1 MEEIEWTENQKEVF
15 DLENRKYG
23 KHIVKACPGSGKTTC
38 ISERIVRFIKQHNSK
53 QTGLAVLSFTNVAVE
68 EIKEYYEKGTNKKI
82 QYPHYIGTID
92 SFIKN
97 FIFLPY
103 GKIVM
108 NCRETPKL
116 VGPPYSKWNALNYY
130 EKNFDKLSYNE
141 EGKVIKIDKS
151 IKLEKNHWKKKIEL
165 TKKGFANQHD
175 VNIFSLKILKNFP
188 SVTKALINRFP
199 YLIIDEAQDMS
210 ETQMEILNTLIK
222 YGLKNA
228 FLVGDSD
235 QAIFEWN
242 YAKPN
247 LFDEKCD
254 EWKENLIELNQ
265 THRCCKEITAYLSK
279 LSNKK
284 IESYKKGFEP
294 KIISYENNQN
304 VIEDFITHC
313 KKQKINE
320 EKIAILYR
328 SNGILNSFLNNKEIK
343 KLNISEIFKNEKS
356 NTNLKQYGKYYYKK
370 IQSYSENIIEG
381 VCYFKNRQFIECF
394 NEFQKAYIKIKYDE
408 FKINTSLIEKII
420 KKEGLY
426 NHRRNIFNFIEI
438 LDIDEDLNQ
447 IIEEWIKNHN
457 NKIDFNKKFSLKNF
471 YITPI
476 KIRHE
481 GNKLNKILT
490 WNMLIKNEN
499 NYVTKDYFVGTIHS
513 AKGRT
518 FDAVLLLLKENAAD
532 KRRYTDLLNDKK
544 YNLKNNEELRVLFV
558 GMSRPK
564 RMLNIV
570 VPHKEKEGW
579 ETYFKTQTLDKF
591 LIKTTKD

>member
-68 EIKEYYEKGTNKKI
+68 EIKEYYEKETNEKI

-97 FIFLPY
+97 YVFLPY

-108 NCRETPKL
+108 GCRETPKL
-116 VGPPYSKWNALNYY
+116 VGPPYSKWNSLYYY
-130 EKNFDKLSYNE
+130 EKNFDKLTYDEKEN
-141 EGKVIKIDKS
+141 VIKIDNN
-151 IKLEKNHWKKKIEL
+151 IKLDKKHAQKKKEL

-175 VNIFSLKILKNFP
+175 VNIFSLKILKDLP
-188 SVTKALINRFP
+188 SVTNALINRFP

-210 ETQMEILNTLIK
+210 ETQMEILNILIK
-222 YGLKNA
+222 HGLKNIL
-228 FLVGDSD
+228 LVGDSN
-235 QAIFEWN
+235 QAIYEWN
-242 YAKPN
+242 NARPH
-247 LFDEKCD
+247 LFDEKCN
-254 EWKENLIELNQ
+254 EWEENLIELNQ
-265 THRCCKEITAYLSK
+265 THRSCKEIAIYLSK

-294 KIISYENNQN
+294 KILSYEKNPNF
-304 VIEDFITHC
+304 IEDFINHC

-328 SNGILNSFLNNKEIK
+328 SKAILNSFENNKEIK
-343 KLNISEIFKNEKS
+343 KLKTSEIFKDEKS
-356 NTNLKQYGKYYYKK
+356 NKNLKQYGNIYYKK
-370 IQSYSENIIEG
+370 IKSYSEDIIEG
-381 VCYFKNRQFIECF
+381 VCYFKNEQFIECF
-394 NEFQKAYIKIKYDE
+394 NEFQKAYIKINYDK

-426 NHRRNIFNFIEI
+426 NHRKNIFNFIEM
-438 LDIDEDLNQ
+438 LDIDVDLNQ
-447 IIEEWIKNHN
+447 TIEEWIKNHN
-457 NKIDFNKKFSLKNF
+457 NKFDFNKKISLKNF

-476 KIRHE
+476 KIRYE
-481 GNKLNKILT
+481 GNKLNKLLT
-490 WNMLIKNEN
+490 WKMLIKNEN
-499 NYVTKDYFVGTIHS
+499 DYVTRDYFVGTIHS

-532 KRRYTDLLNDKK
+532 NRRYTVLLNDNK

-564 RMLNIV
+564 HLLNIV
-570 VPHKEKEGW
+570 VPHKEKDEW
-579 ETYFKTQTLDKF
+579 ENYFKTQTLDKF
-591 LIKTTKD
+591 FIKTTKD